1 MDFAIQDDRKGLYLD
16 GMTVAVFGGSRRD
29 EGTELWREAYDLG
42 HALAAAGYVVLN
54 GGYGGCMAAVSRGAS
69 EAGGE
74 VIGVTCAIF
83 DPRLPNVWLSRE
95 IKETDLMARLR
106 TIMERADAFVSL
118 RGGIGTL
125 AEVTLAWSLVQT
137 RTFAKP
143 LVLLG
148 ADWAPLVD
156 AMRKYSD
163 LGNSIAA
170 LARVVTTPAEVVAA
184 LSEPA
189 PPPPLSPPPLG

>member
-1 MDFAIQDDRKGLYLD
+1 LD
-16 GMTVAVFGGSRRD
+16 KKTVAVFGGSRRD
-29 EGTELWREAYDLG
+29 EGTTLWQEAYDLG
-42 HALAAAGYVVLN
+42 QALARAGHRVLN
-54 GGYGGCMAAVSRGAS
+54 GGYGGGMAAVSRGAA
-69 EAGGE
+69 EAGGQ

-83 DPRLPNVWLSRE
+83 DPRLPNVWLSQE
-95 IKETDLMARLR
+95 IKEPDMLARLR
-106 TIMERADAFVSL
+106 TIMEQADAFVSL

-148 ADWAPLVD
+148 ADWGPLVE
-156 AMRKYSD
+156 ALRAYSD

-170 LARVVTTPAEVVAA
+170 LARVVTTPAEAVAV
-184 LSEPA
+184 LDEPT
-189 PPPPLSPPPLG
+189 PPTPLSPPPLG